1 MDMSIEKMLS
11 HVYEIEGLMLVTR
24 RLGEENTPDVI
35 TNKIQ
40 RKVREL
46 AEMCGVT
53 IVPAGPVPEPTVGP
67 AMPPEGTL
75 DPSTAEN
82 PISIDSI
89 PEPTVG
95 PAMPPEGTLEP
106 TSAEN
111 PISIDSVPEPTVGP
125 AMPPEGALEPTTAEE
140 SVSMEHVLDP
150 VVGPVM
156 PPEGTMVPRAT
167 EAPVPAEHLP
177 EEDYDADETW
187 QHDNG
192 EEFKEVFALNYE
204 EPSHDVEDPAK
215 VPVEDR
221 EPDDDITV
229 EFIEAEDEPAVEPK
243 PVDEPAEP
251 VTQPRTATPVP
262 PIFRNPEESDEP
274 VPDPDPAVVPE
285 ALDEPDIMVEFI
297 EADDDV
303 VPEPEDEMPMPPL
316 PTEFPEVEDEPIAPI
331 RVDEKL
337 QRSLSKDI
345 RKAFSLNDRFR
356 FQRELFAGS
365 ANAMD
370 TAIEHI
376 EMMSSYGNAE
386 LYFFSQLHWDRDNE
400 VVQDFMN
407 IVRNHFQK

>member
-24 RLGEENTPDVI
+24 RLGEENTPDII

-53 IVPAGPVPEPTVGP
+53 LPSNEPAAPPVPPVAAEP
-67 AMPPEGTL
+67 
-75 DPSTAEN
+75 AEPVEN
-82 PISIDSI
+82 
-89 PEPTVG
+89 
-95 PAMPPEGTLEP
+95 
-106 TSAEN
+106 AE
-111 PISIDSVPEPTVGP
+111 
-125 AMPPEGALEPTTAEE
+125 
-140 SVSMEHVLDP
+140 
-150 VVGPVM
+150 
-156 PPEGTMVPRAT
+156 
-167 EAPVPAEHLP
+167 PAEHLP
-177 EEDYDADETW
+177 EDDYDADETW

-192 EEFKEVFALNYE
+192 EEFKEVFALDYSEPEHEETE
-204 EPSHDVEDPAK
+204 EPK

-229 EFIEAEDEPAVEPK
+229 EFIEAPD
-243 PVDEPAEP
+243 DEP
-251 VTQPRTATPVP
+251 VTEETAQEQPVEEQPVVEQPVEETPVEEKPAAAPVP
-262 PIFRNPEESDEP
+262 PAAPSIPMPPVFRHPDENDEP
-274 VPDPDPAVVPE
+274 VPDPDPAIVPE
-285 ALDEPDIMVEFI
+285 AEDEPDITVEFI
-297 EADDDV
+297 EAEDDS

-316 PTEFPEVEDEPIAPI
+316 PTEFPEVDETPAGPM

-337 QRSLSKDI
+337 QRSMSKDI
-345 RKAFSLNDRFR
+345 RKAFSVNDRFR

-365 ANAMD
+365 ASAMN

-400 VVQDFMN
+400 CVKEFMA